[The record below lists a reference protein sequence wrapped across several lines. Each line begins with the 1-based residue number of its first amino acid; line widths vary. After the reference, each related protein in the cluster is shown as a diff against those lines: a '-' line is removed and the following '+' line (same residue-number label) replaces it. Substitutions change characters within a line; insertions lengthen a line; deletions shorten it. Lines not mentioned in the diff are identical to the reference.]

1 MNRRAPALETIV
13 IDSSD
18 DRFLDELSTVM
29 PRLQRLARLLTGS
42 AQDAEDLVA
51 EAVART
57 LPHWRAGAVADPASY
72 LRRVTMNLAGRGWK
86 RRRLAARRDR
96 AALDWLAPHAADD
109 QQVAERERVLRAVLG
124 LPPRRR
130 AIVVLR
136 FYDDLPEA
144 EIAEALG
151 IRVGTVKSQLSRGLE
166 QLRGELGSLEG
177 V

>member
-1 MNRRAPALETIV
+1 MDRRAPATETVV
-13 IDSSD
+13 IDSRD
-18 DRFLDELSTVM
+18 DRFVDELNAVL

-57 LPHWRAGAVADPASY
+57 LPRWRAGAVADPESY
-72 LRRVTMNLAGRGWK
+72 LRRVTVNLAGRGWK

-96 AALDWLAPHAADD
+96 AALDWLPTATAGD
-109 QQVAERERVLRAVLG
+109 QQVAERQRVLRAVLR

-130 AIVVLR
+130 AIVALR

-144 EIAEALG
+144 AIAEVLG
-151 IRVGTVKSQLSRGLE
+151 IRLGTVKSQLSRGLE

-177 V
+177 A